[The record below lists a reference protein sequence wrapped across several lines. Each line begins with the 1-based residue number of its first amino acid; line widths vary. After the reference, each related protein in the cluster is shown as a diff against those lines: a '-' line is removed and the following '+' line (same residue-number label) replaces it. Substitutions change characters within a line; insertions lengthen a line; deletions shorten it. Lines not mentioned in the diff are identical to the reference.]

1 MNEKSRLKVIDEFML
16 DQDLPLDLDDLMMVL
31 AEAFRVP
38 IALIGIMG
46 EYEEKFKASY
56 GLDTTSVCR
65 EDTLCSIVVKTRDQL
80 VVSDATQ
87 DPRFKDSPLVTGAPN
102 ICFYAGTPLVVNGEA
117 VGALCLI
124 DTKPREIDVKHVKAL
139 ERIATLVSQ
148 HITLSNEHEIL
159 KREHGLIDKS
169 PIVLATWRFDTSLN
183 LIHISQNCEYV
194 LGVAPQDLLS
204 GAVQLN
210 DILSNAAEQDF
221 TFTMQAHLEGVE
233 THTCRLQIISPTRTI
248 WVSMIS
254 TASFRE
260 DGTLLSVQAFL
271 FDTSDQKFVEDKLN
285 KTNSRMRLL
294 LEASE
299 LGTWDWNLQADVNQV
314 NKRWCDIVGLE
325 YEYYDTSS
333 RFFKQLIHPADFIN
347 VERKLNEHLSGEA
360 KVFNTTFRMQ
370 HTSGK
375 WVWVETYGKIVEV
388 DEGGNPVR
396 VAGIHRDIT
405 QRMENDLHERKKT
418 QLLQFINKTRA
429 SYLQSN
435 DLTAACQSVL
445 SELID
450 ISDSQIAFIGQMR
463 DVETQPKLFI
473 HAISEIV
480 WDSKSFTQYA
490 EYRKRNL
497 YFSSFDNLFG
507 QAITSGEVVISN
519 TAGAHPASKGT
530 PQGHPR
536 ISRFLGLPIKVKDRV
551 VGIIGLANKFS
562 PYTNEDAEFFQP
574 LLDALAGLFYAVDL
588 EQARAEAEEKLR
600 KLAMTDPLTGLFN
613 RRAFIEQ
620 CEDMAKDHC
629 SIFVV
634 LIDIDHFKNVNDT
647 YGHDA
652 GDCALKQT
660 ADIISDAISDG
671 DIVARL
677 GGEEFAMVIRGECER
692 EAKKRLDSLRKRIA
706 ATKMSY
712 KKDTLQLTVSMGVT
726 FVDDGFNMDFS
737 ALLSLADQAL
747 YDAKAKG
754 RDRIEW
760 APFTKKAV

>member
-65 EDTLCSIVVKTRDQL
+65 EVSLCSIVVETRDQL

-210 DILSNAAEQDF
+210 DILSNAAEHDF

-299 LGTWDWNLQADVNQV
+299 LGTWD
-314 NKRWCDIVGLE
+314 
-325 YEYYDTSS
+325 
-333 RFFKQLIHPADFIN
+333 
-347 VERKLNEHLSGEA
+347 
-360 KVFNTTFRMQ
+360 
-370 HTSGK
+370 
-375 WVWVETYGKIVEV
+375 
-388 DEGGNPVR
+388 
-396 VAGIHRDIT
+396 
-405 QRMENDLHERKKT
+405 
-418 QLLQFINKTRA
+418 
-429 SYLQSN
+429 
-435 DLTAACQSVL
+435 
-445 SELID
+445 
-450 ISDSQIAFIGQMR
+450 
-463 DVETQPKLFI
+463 
-473 HAISEIV
+473 
-480 WDSKSFTQYA
+480 
-490 EYRKRNL
+490 
-497 YFSSFDNLFG
+497 
-507 QAITSGEVVISN
+507 
-519 TAGAHPASKGT
+519 
-530 PQGHPR
+530 
-536 ISRFLGLPIKVKDRV
+536 
-551 VGIIGLANKFS
+551 
-562 PYTNEDAEFFQP
+562 
-574 LLDALAGLFYAVDL
+574 
-588 EQARAEAEEKLR
+588 
-600 KLAMTDPLTGLFN
+600 
-613 RRAFIEQ
+613 
-620 CEDMAKDHC
+620 
-629 SIFVV
+629 
-634 LIDIDHFKNVNDT
+634 
-647 YGHDA
+647 
-652 GDCALKQT
+652 
-660 ADIISDAISDG
+660 
-671 DIVARL
+671 
-677 GGEEFAMVIRGECER
+677 
-692 EAKKRLDSLRKRIA
+692 
-706 ATKMSY
+706 
-712 KKDTLQLTVSMGVT
+712 
-726 FVDDGFNMDFS
+726 
-737 ALLSLADQAL
+737 
-747 YDAKAKG
+747 
-754 RDRIEW
+754 
-760 APFTKKAV
+760 